1 MEVFPVSQKF
11 LLSDLN
17 IEDIDHLHPAQDLF
31 LGDLVKLLLLVYM
44 VWHIIWPSF
53 DLPRGD
59 P

>member
-17 IEDIDHLHPAQDLF
+17 IEDIDHLHPTQDLF

-44 VWHIIWPSF
+44 VLAHY
-53 DLPRGD
+53 LAQL
-59 P
+59 